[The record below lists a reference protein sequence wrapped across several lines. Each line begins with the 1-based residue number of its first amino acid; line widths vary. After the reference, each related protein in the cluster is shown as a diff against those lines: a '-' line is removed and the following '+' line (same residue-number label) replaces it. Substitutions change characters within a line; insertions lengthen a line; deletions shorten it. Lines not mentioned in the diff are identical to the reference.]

1 MWKDFWVISNYA
13 TTNDNTS
20 NFYLRLYTK
29 DSGDLHI
36 RSDTIIDKLD
46 EDENFNDVVINQ
58 QLLDELTFWELVIT
72 FKDDK
77 LNEVT
82 LTYNTIIEITEDN
95 QVDEYDEIGKLK
107 LHTSVYHNSSKMNGI
122 NDINKILETYNV
134 TQIKAASSVK
144 NSDLVNNC
152 NVVNN
157 IQKTYAEITND
168 PLDKPQLK
176 PLFDLLAPLQ
186 EIKTTKRVFK
196 KIENRPAINKA
207 KDKALGSRDI
217 QHDILGF
224 LGKQTSKSK
233 KTLNGGKR
241 KTQRRK
247 TQRRKTQR
255 RKSQRRR
262 HKRN

>member
-77 LNEVT
+77 LIEVT

-233 KTLNGGKR
+233 SKSKTKGGKR
-241 KTQRRK
+241 KS
-247 TQRRKTQR
+247 QR